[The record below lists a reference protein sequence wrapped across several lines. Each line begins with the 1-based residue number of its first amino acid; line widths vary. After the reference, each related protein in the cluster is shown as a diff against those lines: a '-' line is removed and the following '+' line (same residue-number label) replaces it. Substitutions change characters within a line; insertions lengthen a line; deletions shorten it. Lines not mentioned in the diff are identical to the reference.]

1 MADTQVSE
9 ACPSNRVRVQISSS
23 AYMKGE
29 MNNKKVEKFLK
40 LVEILERL
48 RGEHGCPWDKKQTH
62 QTLMKYLFEESN
74 EYNEAV
80 KKQDYD
86 NMKEELGDVLLQVI
100 FHAQIAKEN
109 NKFDIYDVLDSIN
122 EKMIRRHPHVFGNSK
137 ARTEEEIRIEW
148 EKIKAE
154 EKKKIM
160 K

>member
-1 MADTQVSE
+1 MEDKE
-9 ACPSNRVRVQISSS
+9 
-23 AYMKGE
+23 
-29 MNNKKVEKFLK
+29 KVNKFLK
-40 LVEILERL
+40 LVDILEKL

-80 KKQDYD
+80 QKQDYD

-137 ARTEEEIRIEW
+137 AKTEEEIRKEW

-154 EKKKIM
+154 EKNKKNS
-160 K
+160 

>member
-1 MADTQVSE
+1 ME
-9 ACPSNRVRVQISSS
+9 
-23 AYMKGE
+23 
-29 MNNKKVEKFLK
+29 NNNKVEKFLK
-40 LVEILERL
+40 LVEILEKL

-62 QTLMKYLFEESN
+62 ASLMKYLFEESN

-86 NMKEELGDVLLQVI
+86 NMKEELGDVLLQVV

-109 NKFDIYDVLDSIN
+109 GKFDIYDVLDSIN

-137 ARTEEEIRIEW
+137 ATTEEEIRIEW
-148 EKIKAE
+148 EKIKQL
-154 EKKKIM
+154 EKSKKI

>member
-1 MADTQVSE
+1 ME
-9 ACPSNRVRVQISSS
+9 
-23 AYMKGE
+23 K
-29 MNNKKVEKFLK
+29 NNKVEKFLK
-40 LVEILERL
+40 LVEILEKL

-62 QTLMKYLFEESN
+62 TSLMKYLFEESN

-109 NKFDIYDVLDSIN
+109 GKFDIYDVLDSIN

-137 ARTEEEIRIEW
+137 ATTEEEIRIEW
-148 EKIKAE
+148 EKIKQL
-154 EKKKIM
+154 EKSKKI

>member
-23 AYMKGE
+23 AYIKVK
-29 MNNKKVEKFLK
+29 MNNEKVEKFLK
-40 LVEILERL
+40 LVDILEKL

-62 QTLMKYLFEESN
+62 QSLMKYLFEESN

-80 KKQDYD
+80 NKQDYD

-109 NKFDIYDVLDSIN
+109 NKFDIYDVLDCIN

-137 ARTEEEIRIEW
+137 ATTEEEIRVEW
-148 EKIKAE
+148 ERIKQL
-154 EKKKIM
+154 EKSKKT

>member
-1 MADTQVSE
+1 ME
-9 ACPSNRVRVQISSS
+9 
-23 AYMKGE
+23 
-29 MNNKKVEKFLK
+29 NNNKVEKFVK
-40 LVEILERL
+40 LVEILEKL

-62 QTLMKYLFEESN
+62 TSLMKYLFEESN

-109 NKFDIYDVLDSIN
+109 GKFDIYDVLDSIN

-137 ARTEEEIRIEW
+137 ATTEEEIRQEW
-148 EKIKAE
+148 EKIKKAE
-154 EKKKIM
+154 KMNKVK
-160 K
+160 

>member
-1 MADTQVSE
+1 ME
-9 ACPSNRVRVQISSS
+9 
-23 AYMKGE
+23 K
-29 MNNKKVEKFLK
+29 NNKVEKFVK
-40 LVEILERL
+40 LVEILEKL

-62 QTLMKYLFEESN
+62 TSLMKYLFEESN

-109 NKFDIYDVLDSIN
+109 GKFDIYDVLDSIN

-137 ARTEEEIRIEW
+137 ATTEEEIRIEW
-148 EKIKAE
+148 EKIKQL
-154 EKKKIM
+154 EKSKKI